1 MANPP
6 RSFNLLRKVS
16 MAIFDD
22 GRELELLN
30 HIFMHPNTASF
41 KGNPKAIIAEIDSF
55 ATRKYLTNIGEMKGR
70 LVTDLIA
77 THRPN
82 TIIEV
87 GTYIGYSTLLFAST
101 LKSHPLIPTEKKY
114 ITLEQSPLFA
124 SITLSLVN
132 LAGLS
137 DLVQVI
143 VGPSSESLRKLKS
156 EMPRVDM
163 LFLDHYNPLYTND
176 LKIVEEMGMIG
187 VGSLLVADNVVEPL
201 NPRYLEYVRMGVDQK
216 LAVAEKVR
224 IAEGGVVVKIGE
236 WEKGGDPRLV
246 YESVMFESFEPPGIP
261 DAIEATICIRKVEE
275 QINKPHEKRPR

>member
-1 MANPP
+1 
-6 RSFNLLRKVS
+6 
-16 MAIFDD
+16 FDD

-30 HIFMHPNTASF
+30 HIFTHPNTASF

-55 ATRKYLTNIGEMKGR
+55 AMRKHLMNIGEMKDR

-77 THRPN
+77 TYRPS
-82 TIIEV
+82 TIVEV
-87 GTYIGYSTLLFAST
+87 GAYIGYSTLLFAST
-101 LKSHPLIPTEKKY
+101 LKSHPLIPTEEKKY

-132 LAGLS
+132 LADLS

-156 EMPRVDM
+156 EIPRVDM
-163 LFLDHYNPLYTND
+163 LFFDHYNPPYTND

-187 VGSLLVADNVVEPL
+187 VGSLLVADNVVKPW
-201 NPRYLEYVRMGVDQK
+201 NPRYLKDVRMGVEQK
-216 LAVAEKVR
+216 LAVAEKAR
-224 IAEGGVVVKIGE
+224 ITEEDWEVEIGE

-246 YESVMFESFEPPGIP
+246 YESVMFESFDPTGIP
-261 DAIEATICIRKVEE
+261 VCSLLRGT
-275 QINKPHEKRPR
+275 EKENCQ